1 MKCDDALNAM
11 QTALDA
17 GRATPPES
25 VRRHLDRCEEC
36 RWAWSQLLQI
46 ESSLSDLGAEPI
58 EPPSSIHDSIMRALE
73 NGKPAGRPARARRL
87 VFAAGLSAAALL
99 MIFAVKIASLNR
111 AETMKPDQ
119 EIGFVMPTLAFDERA
134 LDPASAAIV
143 KQSGD
148 ELNGLAKSF
157 QVSLASAQNA
167 VQ

>member
-25 VRRHLDRCEEC
+25 VRRHLDHCEEC

-58 EPPSSIHDSIMRALE
+58 DPPSTIHNSIMLALE
-73 NGKPAGRPARARRL
+73 NEKPAGKPARARRL

-99 MIFAVKIASLNR
+99 LFFIGKIASLNDVDTSR
-111 AETMKPDQ
+111 PDQ
-119 EIGFVMPTLAFDERA
+119 EIGFIMPTLAFDERA
-134 LDPASAAIV
+134 LDPVSAAIV

-157 QVSLASAQNA
+157 QASLASAQNA